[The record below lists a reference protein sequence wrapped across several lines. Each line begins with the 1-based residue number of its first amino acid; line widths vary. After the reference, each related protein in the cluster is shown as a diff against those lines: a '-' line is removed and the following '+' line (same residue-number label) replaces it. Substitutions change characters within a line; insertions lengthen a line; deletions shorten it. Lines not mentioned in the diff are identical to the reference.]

1 MNEKSQDVDI
11 KHIADLAR
19 LNLDDGELSRYETDI
34 NAILSYAEQLSKVDL
49 TDVNPTAH
57 AASITNVIRSDEER
71 DSMAQS
77 ELLNNAPDVLD
88 DELIKVPVVI
98 RHDSEGSA

>member
-11 KHIADLAR
+11 RHIANLAR
-19 LNLDDGELSRYETDI
+19 LNLNDGEISRYETDI

-49 TDVNPTAH
+49 SDVSPTAH

-71 DSMAQS
+71 GSMTRS
-77 ELLNNAPDVLD
+77 ELLDNAPDVLD

-98 RHDSEGSA
+98 RHGSEGPA